1 MKKNSDNARVGG
13 FFDSHCRSVEI
24 G

>member
-13 FFDSHCRSVEI
+13 FFDSHCRPVEI